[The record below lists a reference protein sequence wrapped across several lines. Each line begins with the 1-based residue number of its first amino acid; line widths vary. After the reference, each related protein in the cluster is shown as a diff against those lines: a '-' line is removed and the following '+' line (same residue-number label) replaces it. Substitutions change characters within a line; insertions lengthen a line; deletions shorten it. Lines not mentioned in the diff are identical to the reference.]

1 MMRVFAF
8 AAAALA
14 ATTALAQAP
23 PANGGLVTHNGSL
36 MAVETLPGGLV
47 QIRYVDP
54 RPGMRAFV
62 VPGTLLVQGQWF
74 NGTFSGVSHSFWC
87 GRAYPYSVKGGID
100 PTGAL
105 MLYGPAPIIDPYS
118 CGVLGYEWTGNST
131 LRFEPFAGPRRAPT
145 PVPSVPPI
153 PNGDPA

>member
-74 NGTFSGVSHSFWC
+74 NARSAASRTPF
-87 GRAYPYSVKGGID
+87 
-100 PTGAL
+100 GA
-105 MLYGPAPIIDPYS
+105 A
-118 CGVLGYEWTGNST
+118 V
-131 LRFEPFAGPRRAPT
+131 
-145 PVPSVPPI
+145 PI
-153 PNGDPA
+153 PTA